1 MPHAFLNGEF
11 LDPADARVAALDAG
25 LQHGVGL
32 FETMLGGV
40 NPAQGGGAGP
50 GGAWVMM
57 LDEHL
62 ARLATSAAELG
73 LSSRLQTGALAD
85 AVLSTVARAGRDEG
99 HGEGARLRVR
109 VTITGG
115 GTDAL
120 RAARQPGQPPHPEQS
135 PERQATVL
143 VVASPAS
150 VYPPGMI
157 ERGVMACVA
166 DAKANP
172 FNPTEGHK
180 TLNYWWRL
188 RELAAASRKG
198 AAEGLVF
205 SVLNQLCGGCV
216 SNAFVVKDDEVFTP
230 VARGE
235 EVRAAREAGEQ
246 AARDA
251 DTADASAGAGGIG
264 AAALPLPSPV
274 LPGTVREWVINEL
287 AGEGVVVR
295 RRGLTIH
302 DVLSADEVLL
312 TNSSWGVL
320 PVVRVEGATVGPG
333 TPGPMAGMLA
343 ERWQLAIEQAAAG
356 II

>member
-1 MPHAFLNGEF
+1 MAHAFLNGEF
-11 LDPADARVAALDAG
+11 LDPADARIAALDAG

-40 NPAQGGGAGP
+40 NAGGGGIGT

-62 ARLATSAAELG
+62 GRLADSARELG
-73 LSSRLQTGALAD
+73 LSSKLQTGALAD
-85 AVLSTVARAGRDEG
+85 AVLATVERAGRDEG
-99 HGEGARLRVR
+99 HGEGARMRVR

-115 GTDAL
+115 ATDTL
-120 RAARQPGQPPHPEQS
+120 KAARTPPGQAAAQPPA
-135 PERQATVL
+135 ERQATVL

-157 ERGVMACVA
+157 EHGVLACVA
-166 DAKANP
+166 DSKANP
-172 FNPTEGHK
+172 FNPCEGHK

-188 RELAAASRKG
+188 RELGLASAKG

-205 SVLNQLCGGCV
+205 SVMNLLCGGCV
-216 SNAFVVKDDEVFTP
+216 SNAFIIKDDEVLTP

-235 EVRAAREAGEQ
+235 EARAAKESAEP
-246 AARDA
+246 AALLPG
-251 DTADASAGAGGIG
+251 AGAGL
-264 AAALPLPSPV
+264 ALPSPV
-274 LPGTVREWVINEL
+274 LPGIVREWAINEL

-295 RRGLTIH
+295 RRGLTIN

-320 PVVRVEGATVGPG
+320 PVVRVEGALVGAG
-333 TPGPMAGMLA
+333 TPGPMGRMLA
-343 ERWQLAIEQAAAG
+343 DRWQTAIEQAAAG
-356 II
+356 IL